1 MKSILEYINRNK
13 FENKL
18 GKIIFQLDESSLEL
32 LDEDFKQFIL
42 EEKDYNHFKGG
53 NRVIWTS
60 NDGDELRIGD
70 HANQRR
76 DRDVEH
82 GGDEK
87 KRIGQYEIINMFRW
101 AWDDIMDMN
110 YDGKL
115 KAFDYQQRK
124 VDAWTI
130 ECQAWLNNDKEHNN
144 EVIYCGARP
153 KTMNLWAIWLL
164 QEDGTKIDIIVKTI
178 FRGER
183 INHTVVQE
191 RIRIKANGEV
201 EQRYKN
207 IN

>member
-32 LDEDFKQFIL
+32 LDEDFQQFIL
-42 EEKDYNHFKGG
+42 EGKDYRHSKGG

-82 GGDEK
+82 GGDGE
-87 KRIGQYEIINMFRW
+87 KRIGQYEIVNMFRW

-115 KAFDYQQRK
+115 KSFDYQQRK

-153 KTMNLWAIWLL
+153 KK
-164 QEDGTKIDIIVKTI
+164 E
-178 FRGER
+178 
-183 INHTVVQE
+183 
-191 RIRIKANGEV
+191 
-201 EQRYKN
+201 
-207 IN
+207 

>member
-32 LDEDFKQFIL
+32 LDKDFQQFIL
-42 EEKDYNHFKGG
+42 EGKDYRHSKSG

-82 GGDEK
+82 GGDGE
-87 KRIGQYEIINMFRW
+87 KRIGQYEIVNMFRW
-101 AWDDIMDMN
+101 AWDDIIDMN

-115 KAFDYQQRK
+115 KSFDYQQRK

-153 KTMNLWAIWLL
+153 KHMNLWAVWLL
-164 QEDGTKIDIIVKTI
+164 QEDGTKIDIIIKTI

-191 RIRIKANGEV
+191 RIRIKANGDV

>member
-42 EEKDYNHFKGG
+42 EEKDYKNFQGG

-82 GGDEK
+82 GGDRK
-87 KRIGQYEIINMFRW
+87 KRIGQYEIVNMFRW

-144 EVIYCGARP
+144 KVIYCGARP
-153 KTMNLWAIWLL
+153 KNMNLWAIWLL

>member
-1 MKSILEYINRNK
+1 
-13 FENKL
+13 
-18 GKIIFQLDESSLEL
+18 
-32 LDEDFKQFIL
+32 
-42 EEKDYNHFKGG
+42 
-53 NRVIWTS
+53 
-60 NDGDELRIGD
+60 
-70 HANQRR
+70 
-76 DRDVEH
+76 
-82 GGDEK
+82 
-87 KRIGQYEIINMFRW
+87 MFRW

-115 KAFDYQQRK
+115 KAFDCQQRK

-153 KTMNLWAIWLL
+153 KNMNLWAIWLL

-178 FRGER
+178 FRGEK